1 MREIYIKSKAGLL
14 QIGRRGENLAT
25 RVHLSEVPA
34 EGQAVTVFVLR
45 NGDTASYP
53 ASEVE
58 VTDTEI
64 VWTVT
69 SVDTGKNGRGKVQ
82 YRFSDATTGEVIKTE
97 IYYFIVGLALDTEVG
112 PAPDPY
118 ESWIDSLTELAGET
132 QVNARM
138 ARESASE
145 AASFAGDAA
154 ESASEAERYKNESEK
169 SASEAASSAVDAAIY
184 AGESELY
191 AHEAAES
198 AANAEQSAARAGWVH
213 FWIDQETGH
222 AYAAMTQNVADKC
235 SFSINEETGNTEVTF
250 YG

>member
-1 MREIYIKSKAGLL
+1 MRVVKINAALANSVH
-14 QIGRRGENLAT
+14 IGRRGENLAT
-25 RVHLSEVPA
+25 QIVYDGYPEP
-34 EGQAVTVFVLR
+34 GQSVQVFVER
-45 NGDTASYP
+45 PGDSAAYP
-53 ASEVE
+53 AARVE
-58 VTDTEI
+58 LDDGEQVI
-64 VWTVT
+64 RWTVT
-69 SVDTGKNGRGKVQ
+69 ATDTDKQGKGKVQ
-82 YRFSDATTGEVIKTE
+82 YRYEKNGQVVKTE
-97 IYYFIVGLALDTEVG
+97 IFGILVTEAIDID
-112 PAPDPY
+112 PQDPPDPY

-138 ARESASE
+138 ARE
-145 AASFAGDAA
+145 
-154 ESASEAERYKNESEK
+154 